1 MVLRRGSGARKSPK
15 AFRVAF
21 QDHFSGHAAA
31 YADARPGYPDDLFAW
46 LAAQSPGRQLAWDA
60 GCGNGQASAALA
72 GYFDSV
78 YASDPSAAQIAS
90 AVANARVRFVVE
102 AAEACGLPDDC
113 VDLVTVA
120 QAYHWFDPA
129 RFGAEA
135 RRVLKPDGLIAVWSY
150 AQSEVSPDVDR
161 VFNELHD
168 VRLAQD
174 WPAGRDHVVNRYRDL
189 PFEFDRI
196 ATPAFE
202 MRSEWSLHQYL
213 AYLRSWSASQRY
225 QARTGR
231 DAVQEISGAM
241 REAWGEPGLSRSV
254 RWPLLV
260 LAGRP

>member
-1 MVLRRGSGARKSPK
+1 MVLRQDSGARNSLK
-15 AFRVAF
+15 AFPVAF

-46 LAAQSPGRQLAWDA
+46 LAAQSHGHQLAWDA
-60 GCGNGQASAALA
+60 GCGNGQASVALA

-78 YASDPSAAQIAS
+78 YASDPSEAQIAS
-90 AVANARVRFVVE
+90 AVANARVRYFVG
-102 AAEACGLPDDC
+102 AAEESGLPDGC
-113 VDLVTVA
+113 VNLVTVA
-120 QAYHWFDPA
+120 QAFHWIDAP
-129 RFGAEA
+129 RFCAEA

-150 AQSEVSPDVDR
+150 AQSEVSADVDR

-174 WPAGRDHVVNRYRDL
+174 WPTGRDHVVSRYHDL
-189 PFEFDRI
+189 LFDFDRV

-202 MRSEWSLHQYL
+202 MRSEWNLDQYL
-213 AYLRSWSASQRY
+213 AYLRSWSACQRY
-225 QARTGR
+225 LARTGR

-241 REAWGEPGLSRSV
+241 HEAWGEPGLARAV

>member
-1 MVLRRGSGARKSPK
+1 MGLRRDSGARKSLK
-15 AFRVAF
+15 ALPVAF

-46 LAAQSPGRQLAWDA
+46 LAAQSHGHQLAWDA
-60 GCGNGQASAALA
+60 GCGNGQASVALA

-78 YASDPSAAQIAS
+78 VASDPSEAQIAS
-90 AVANARVRFVVE
+90 AMANERVRYFVA
-102 AAEACGLPDDC
+102 AAEESGLPGC
-113 VDLVTVA
+113 CADLITVA
-120 QAYHWFDPA
+120 QAYHWFDTA
-129 RFGAEA
+129 RFCAES
-135 RRVLKPDGLIAVWSY
+135 RRVLKPGGLIAVWSY

-174 WPAGRDHVVNRYRDL
+174 WPSGRDHVVNRYRDL
-189 PFEFDRI
+189 PFDVDRI

-202 MRSEWSLHQYL
+202 MRSEWNLHQYL
-213 AYLRSWSASQRY
+213 AYLRSWSASQRHL
-225 QARTGR
+225 ARTGR
-231 DAVQEISGAM
+231 DAVQEISDEM
-241 REAWGEPGLSRSV
+241 REAWGEPGLARIV